1 MPKLSSLL
9 SLCASAT
16 LLGACVTTLESEPP
30 ATSITAMAG
39 LGPSSFVVT
48 ASDPQARAWFA
59 QGLQLAYA
67 FEHGEAVRVFRA
79 AAARD
84 PSCAMCAWGVA
95 YALGPNINNPD
106 RGPQRDIRR
115 YLAKAQAAAA
125 GVTPKERALIDALA
139 LRFGRADEQAQQRY
153 EAMGSALCS
162 TRGKA
167 KQADPK
173 ELAYAA
179 AMSDVV
185 QRYPDDPDVV
195 TLYADAQ
202 MNTLSWE
209 WWDPKT
215 GQPNGRVGDV
225 IERLAEI
232 TKRYPQHTGAL
243 HFYVHVAEH
252 SPRPQQAEAAA
263 DALGTVAPEAPH
275 LVHMGSHIYKNIG
288 RFADGSRAN
297 EQALEVQKRFDATLN
312 AQGVKGGGWWNR
324 HHLHFLWYAAL
335 MEGRLD
341 LSLSTARDMAKRYGR
356 LGDAA
361 GEYTLMLPL
370 ATLVRLERWQDVL
383 AEPMPGE
390 GLGVLRTYVAFARG
404 MALLHT
410 GQLVPAKAEA
420 VELARLRALPA
431 VQAARMWGEDTP
443 VKLVAL
449 SEALLMGSLARTERR
464 FDEAVTQLRKAA
476 DLDDELGTDPP
487 MLGGGARLALA
498 GALMDA
504 GRLDEAGKEM
514 AEALR
519 LNGPSAWSHQ
529 ALAQLAAAR
538 GNAAESQRHADQARL
553 AWGRAQG
560 ADLPRL

>member
-1 MPKLSSLL
+1 MAKLRTLL
-9 SLCASAT
+9 SLCAGAA
-16 LLGACVTTLESEPP
+16 LLAACVTTREEEP
-30 ATSITAMAG
+30 AAAHITPMVG
-39 LGPSSFVVT
+39 LGASTFVVT
-48 ASDPQARAWFA
+48 AKDAQARAWFA
-59 QGLQLAYA
+59 QGLQLSYA

-79 AAARD
+79 ALARD

-106 RGPQRDIRR
+106 RGPQRQIRR
-115 YLAKAQAAAA
+115 YLAQAQAAAA
-125 GVTPKERALIDALA
+125 GVTPLERGLIDALA
-139 LRFGRADEQAQQRY
+139 LRFGRADEQTQQRY

-162 TRGKA
+162 ARGQTK
-167 KQADPK
+167 KVDPK

-179 AMSDVV
+179 AMSDLV
-185 QRYPDDPDVV
+185 QRFPAHPDVV
-195 TLYADAQ
+195 TLYADAV
-202 MNTLSWE
+202 MNTMSWE

-215 GQPNGRVGDV
+215 GAPNGRIGDV
-225 IERLAEI
+225 IERLALI
-232 TKRYPQHTGAL
+232 TQQYPAHTGAL

-263 DALGTVAPEAPH
+263 DALGTAAPEAPH

-297 EQALEVQKRFDATLN
+297 EQALEVQKRFDAVLN
-312 AQGVKGGGWWNR
+312 AQGVKGGGWWDR

-341 LSLSTARDMAKRYGR
+341 LSLQTARDMAKRYGR

-383 AEPMPGE
+383 AEPLPTE
-390 GLGVLRTYVAFARG
+390 GLGVLRAYVAFARG

-410 GQLVPAKAEA
+410 GQLAQAKAEA
-420 VELARLRALPA
+420 TELARLRGLPA
-431 VQAARMWGEDTP
+431 VQQARMWGEDTP
-443 VKLVAL
+443 VKLVNM
-449 SEALLMGSLARTERR
+449 SEALLTGSLARAERR
-464 FDEAVTQLRKAA
+464 FDDAATQLRKAA

-487 MLGGGARLALA
+487 MLGGGARLSLA
-498 GALMDA
+498 GALLDA
-504 GRLDEAGKEM
+504 GRLDDASKEM

-529 ALAQLAAAR
+529 GLAQLAAAR
-538 GNAAESQRHADQARL
+538 GDQAASQRHAEQART
-553 AWGRAQG
+553 AWQQAQG
-560 ADLPRL
+560 LALPQF